1 MPHIIQL
8 DRHVADLIAA
18 GEVVERPASAVKELV
33 ENAVDAGATQI
44 TVEVQNGGMTFLR
57 VTDNGCGIAPEDAPT
72 AFLRHA
78 TSKIRT
84 KEDLAA
90 IGTLGFRGEALA
102 AISSVSRIDLLTK
115 TAEAEGVSLHLE
127 GGVVT
132 SQQPAGCPQGT
143 TILVRDLFF
152 NTPARMKFMKSDSAE
167 SSAIA
172 AVVQQQALA
181 HPEISFRLIR
191 DGETQLQTSG
201 DGERLAAIYTVFGR
215 ELAKNMLAVNGT
227 WEKFHVTGY
236 ITKPTATRGNR
247 ALQYFFLNGRFI
259 RSRLL
264 SAALEEAYRN
274 QMMTGRFPAC
284 VLELQMPLEAVDVNV
299 HPAKTEVKFL
309 NERAVFDAVH
319 YAALSTLSNASG
331 RVAMQMP
338 KSPALDAQPAAPQ
351 QAVKP
356 MERPAARP
364 AVNPNFYQTM
374 QAGEY
379 RRQAGAQPRTVLAS
393 QVQYPTRTPKP
404 VEPAMP
410 PVEKAP
416 SPIAPPQPEPVVAP
430 VKPAAKAEPE
440 PAAIPKEPIPTP
452 AEPEQLAL
460 DLPEQTFIKR
470 KVQLGKKEKDL
481 YTQIKR
487 SSYAELS
494 NGDKITATTVLTRL
508 LRLQQ
513 LAGGFLVT
521 DDSDKPELVNT
532 AKLDAL
538 QDIIEDYVL
547 GAGKKLVIFAR
558 FIPEVTAI
566 MKMIDKT
573 FQKTGKKQVAIYGA
587 IKKEDRGPIIKQFQ
601 EDPDTVIIVGQID
614 TLGVGVTLT
623 AADTCVYYSKNFN
636 YATYEQSLSRI
647 HRIGQ
652 RNTCTYID
660 LETEGT
666 VDEMIGKALARKE
679 DMAKTVVDDWRAYFE

>member
-1 MPHIIQL
+1 MPHIVQL

-57 VTDNGCGIAPEDAPT
+57 VTDNGCGIAPEDATT

-115 TAEAEGVSLHLE
+115 TAEADGVSLHLE

-191 DGETQLQTSG
+191 DGETQMQTSG

-338 KSPALDAQPAAPQ
+338 KSPAPDAQPAAPQ
-351 QAVKP
+351 QTARP
-356 MERPAARP
+356 AERPAARP

-416 SPIAPPQPEPVVAP
+416 SPIAPPQPEPVVTP

-440 PAAIPKEPIPTP
+440 PAAIPKEPAPAP

-460 DLPEQTFIKR
+460 DLPEQTFRLIGEAFDSYLIAEQGESVLFIDKHAAHER
-470 KVQLGKKEKDL
+470 ILFEKLKAEEHPIVSQELMAPVSAELTREEAATVLENTEILGKCGFEVADFGDGDVLIRQIPCDVDEKDAVSL
-481 YTQIKR
+481 LQELAADLLAGKTLAPETLRDNLLHTIACKAAIKAGWHTEGAEAAHLVAEILSRTDIKYCPHGRPVCIELTKSQLERQFKR
-487 SSYAELS
+487 S
-494 NGDKITATTVLTRL
+494 
-508 LRLQQ
+508 
-513 LAGGFLVT
+513 
-521 DDSDKPELVNT
+521 
-532 AKLDAL
+532 
-538 QDIIEDYVL
+538 
-547 GAGKKLVIFAR
+547 
-558 FIPEVTAI
+558 
-566 MKMIDKT
+566 
-573 FQKTGKKQVAIYGA
+573 
-587 IKKEDRGPIIKQFQ
+587 
-601 EDPDTVIIVGQID
+601 
-614 TLGVGVTLT
+614 
-623 AADTCVYYSKNFN
+623 
-636 YATYEQSLSRI
+636 
-647 HRIGQ
+647 
-652 RNTCTYID
+652 
-660 LETEGT
+660 
-666 VDEMIGKALARKE
+666 
-679 DMAKTVVDDWRAYFE
+679 

>member
-115 TAEAEGVSLHLE
+115 TAEADGVSLHLE

-351 QAVKP
+351 QTARP
-356 MERPAARP
+356 AERPAARP

-440 PAAIPKEPIPTP
+440 PTAIPKEPAPAP

-460 DLPEQTFIKR
+460 DLPEQTFRLIGEAFDSYLIAEQGESVLFIDKHAAHER
-470 KVQLGKKEKDL
+470 ILFEKLKAEEHPIVSQELMAPVSAELTREEAATVLENTEILGKCGFEVADFGDGDVLIRQIPCDVDEKDAVSL
-481 YTQIKR
+481 LQELAADLLAGKTLAPETLRDNLLHTIACKAAIKAGWHTEGAEAAHLVAEILSRTDIKYCPHGRPVCIELTKSQLERQFKR
-487 SSYAELS
+487 S
-494 NGDKITATTVLTRL
+494 
-508 LRLQQ
+508 
-513 LAGGFLVT
+513 
-521 DDSDKPELVNT
+521 
-532 AKLDAL
+532 
-538 QDIIEDYVL
+538 
-547 GAGKKLVIFAR
+547 
-558 FIPEVTAI
+558 
-566 MKMIDKT
+566 
-573 FQKTGKKQVAIYGA
+573 
-587 IKKEDRGPIIKQFQ
+587 
-601 EDPDTVIIVGQID
+601 
-614 TLGVGVTLT
+614 
-623 AADTCVYYSKNFN
+623 
-636 YATYEQSLSRI
+636 
-647 HRIGQ
+647 
-652 RNTCTYID
+652 
-660 LETEGT
+660 
-666 VDEMIGKALARKE
+666 
-679 DMAKTVVDDWRAYFE
+679 

>member
-115 TAEAEGVSLHLE
+115 TAEADGVSLHLE

-338 KSPALDAQPAAPQ
+338 KSPAPDAQPAAPQ
-351 QAVKP
+351 QTARP
-356 MERPAARP
+356 AERPAARP

-410 PVEKAP
+410 AVEKAP
-416 SPIAPPQPEPVVAP
+416 SPIAPPQPEPVVTP

-460 DLPEQTFIKR
+460 DLPEQTFRLIGEAFDSYLIAEQGESVLFIDKHAAHER
-470 KVQLGKKEKDL
+470 ILFEKLKAEDHPIVSQELMAPVSAELTREEAATVLENTEILGKCGFEVADFGDGDVLIRQIPCDVDEKDAVSL
-481 YTQIKR
+481 LQELAADLLAGKTLAPETLRDNLLHTIACKAAIKAGWHTEGAEAAHLVAEILSRTDIKYCPHGRPVCIELTKSQLERQFKR
-487 SSYAELS
+487 S
-494 NGDKITATTVLTRL
+494 
-508 LRLQQ
+508 
-513 LAGGFLVT
+513 
-521 DDSDKPELVNT
+521 
-532 AKLDAL
+532 
-538 QDIIEDYVL
+538 
-547 GAGKKLVIFAR
+547 
-558 FIPEVTAI
+558 
-566 MKMIDKT
+566 
-573 FQKTGKKQVAIYGA
+573 
-587 IKKEDRGPIIKQFQ
+587 
-601 EDPDTVIIVGQID
+601 
-614 TLGVGVTLT
+614 
-623 AADTCVYYSKNFN
+623 
-636 YATYEQSLSRI
+636 
-647 HRIGQ
+647 
-652 RNTCTYID
+652 
-660 LETEGT
+660 
-666 VDEMIGKALARKE
+666 
-679 DMAKTVVDDWRAYFE
+679 

>member
-215 ELAKNMLAVNGT
+215 ELAKNMLTVNGT

-338 KSPALDAQPAAPQ
+338 KSPAPDAQPAAPQ
-351 QAVKP
+351 QTARP
-356 MERPAARP
+356 AERPAARP

-460 DLPEQTFIKR
+460 DLPEQTFRLIGEAFDSYLIAEQGESVLFIDKHAAHER
-470 KVQLGKKEKDL
+470 ILFEKLKAEDHPIVSQELMAPVSAELTREEAATVLENTEILGKCGFEVADFGDGDVLIRQIPCDVDEKDAVSL
-481 YTQIKR
+481 LQELAADLLAGKTLAPETLRDNLLHTIACKAAIKAGWHTEGAEAAHLVAEILSRTDIKYCPHGRPVCIELTKSQLERQFKR
-487 SSYAELS
+487 S
-494 NGDKITATTVLTRL
+494 
-508 LRLQQ
+508 
-513 LAGGFLVT
+513 
-521 DDSDKPELVNT
+521 
-532 AKLDAL
+532 
-538 QDIIEDYVL
+538 
-547 GAGKKLVIFAR
+547 
-558 FIPEVTAI
+558 
-566 MKMIDKT
+566 
-573 FQKTGKKQVAIYGA
+573 
-587 IKKEDRGPIIKQFQ
+587 
-601 EDPDTVIIVGQID
+601 
-614 TLGVGVTLT
+614 
-623 AADTCVYYSKNFN
+623 
-636 YATYEQSLSRI
+636 
-647 HRIGQ
+647 
-652 RNTCTYID
+652 
-660 LETEGT
+660 
-666 VDEMIGKALARKE
+666 
-679 DMAKTVVDDWRAYFE
+679 

>member
-236 ITKPTATRGNR
+236 LTKPTATRGNR
-247 ALQYFFLNGRFI
+247 ALQYFVLNGRFI

-338 KSPALDAQPAAPQ
+338 KSPAPDAQPAAPQ
-351 QAVKP
+351 QTAKP
-356 MERPAARP
+356 AERPAVRP

-460 DLPEQTFIKR
+460 DLPEQTFRLIGEAFDSYLIAEQGESVLFIDKHAAHER
-470 KVQLGKKEKDL
+470 ILFEKLKAEDHPIVSQELMAPVSAELTREEAATVLENTEILGKCGFEVADFGDGDVLIRQIPCDVDEKDAVSL
-481 YTQIKR
+481 LQELAADLLAGKTLAPETLRDNLLHTIACKAAIKAGWHTEGAEAAHLVAEILSRTDIKYCPHGRPVCIELTKSQLERQFKR
-487 SSYAELS
+487 S
-494 NGDKITATTVLTRL
+494 
-508 LRLQQ
+508 
-513 LAGGFLVT
+513 
-521 DDSDKPELVNT
+521 
-532 AKLDAL
+532 
-538 QDIIEDYVL
+538 
-547 GAGKKLVIFAR
+547 
-558 FIPEVTAI
+558 
-566 MKMIDKT
+566 
-573 FQKTGKKQVAIYGA
+573 
-587 IKKEDRGPIIKQFQ
+587 
-601 EDPDTVIIVGQID
+601 
-614 TLGVGVTLT
+614 
-623 AADTCVYYSKNFN
+623 
-636 YATYEQSLSRI
+636 
-647 HRIGQ
+647 
-652 RNTCTYID
+652 
-660 LETEGT
+660 
-666 VDEMIGKALARKE
+666 
-679 DMAKTVVDDWRAYFE
+679 

>member
-132 SQQPAGCPQGT
+132 SQQAAGCPQGT

-338 KSPALDAQPAAPQ
+338 KSPAPDAQPAAPQ
-351 QAVKP
+351 QTARP
-356 MERPAARP
+356 AERPAARP

-460 DLPEQTFIKR
+460 DLPEQTFRLIGEAFDSYLIAEQGESVLFIDKHAAHER
-470 KVQLGKKEKDL
+470 ILFEKLKAEDHPIVSQELMAPVSAELTREEAATVLENTEILGKCGFEVADFGDGDVLIRQIPCDVDEKDAVSL
-481 YTQIKR
+481 LQELAADLLAGKTLAPETLRDNLLHTIACKAAIKAGWHTEGAEAAHLVAEILSRTDIKYCPHGRPVCIELTKSQLERQFKR
-487 SSYAELS
+487 S
-494 NGDKITATTVLTRL
+494 
-508 LRLQQ
+508 
-513 LAGGFLVT
+513 
-521 DDSDKPELVNT
+521 
-532 AKLDAL
+532 
-538 QDIIEDYVL
+538 
-547 GAGKKLVIFAR
+547 
-558 FIPEVTAI
+558 
-566 MKMIDKT
+566 
-573 FQKTGKKQVAIYGA
+573 
-587 IKKEDRGPIIKQFQ
+587 
-601 EDPDTVIIVGQID
+601 
-614 TLGVGVTLT
+614 
-623 AADTCVYYSKNFN
+623 
-636 YATYEQSLSRI
+636 
-647 HRIGQ
+647 
-652 RNTCTYID
+652 
-660 LETEGT
+660 
-666 VDEMIGKALARKE
+666 
-679 DMAKTVVDDWRAYFE
+679 

>member
-115 TAEAEGVSLHLE
+115 TAESEGVSLHLE

-284 VLELQMPLEAVDVNV
+284 VLELQMPLESVDVNV

-338 KSPALDAQPAAPQ
+338 KSPAPDAQPAAPQ
-351 QAVKP
+351 QTARPV
-356 MERPAARP
+356 ERPAARP

-440 PAAIPKEPIPTP
+440 PAAIPKEPAPAP

-460 DLPEQTFIKR
+460 DLPEQTFRLIGEAFDSYLIAEQGESVLFIDKHAAHER
-470 KVQLGKKEKDL
+470 ILFEKLKAEDHPIVSQELMAPVSAELTREEAATVLENTEILGKCGFEVADFGDGDVLIRQIPCDVDEKDAVSL
-481 YTQIKR
+481 LQELAADLLAGKTLAPETLRDNLLHTIACKAAIKAGWHTEGAEAAHLVAEILSRTDIKYCPHGRPVCIVLTNSQLERLFKR
-487 SSYAELS
+487 S
-494 NGDKITATTVLTRL
+494 
-508 LRLQQ
+508 
-513 LAGGFLVT
+513 
-521 DDSDKPELVNT
+521 
-532 AKLDAL
+532 
-538 QDIIEDYVL
+538 
-547 GAGKKLVIFAR
+547 
-558 FIPEVTAI
+558 
-566 MKMIDKT
+566 
-573 FQKTGKKQVAIYGA
+573 
-587 IKKEDRGPIIKQFQ
+587 
-601 EDPDTVIIVGQID
+601 
-614 TLGVGVTLT
+614 
-623 AADTCVYYSKNFN
+623 
-636 YATYEQSLSRI
+636 
-647 HRIGQ
+647 
-652 RNTCTYID
+652 
-660 LETEGT
+660 
-666 VDEMIGKALARKE
+666 
-679 DMAKTVVDDWRAYFE
+679 

>member
-115 TAEAEGVSLHLE
+115 TAECDGVSLHLE

-215 ELAKNMLAVNGT
+215 ELAKNMLVVNGT

-338 KSPALDAQPAAPQ
+338 KSPAPDAQPAAPQ
-351 QAVKP
+351 QTARP
-356 MERPAARP
+356 AERPAARP

-460 DLPEQTFIKR
+460 DLPEQTFRLIGEAFDSYLIAEQGESVLFIDKHAAHER
-470 KVQLGKKEKDL
+470 ILFEKLKAEDHPIVSQELMAPVSAELTREEAATVLENTEILGKCGFEVADFGDGDVLIRQIPCDVDEKDAVSL
-481 YTQIKR
+481 LQELAADLLAGKTLAPETLRDNLLHTIACKAAIKAGWHTEGAEAAHLVAEILSRTDIKYCPHGRPVCIELTKSQLERQFKR
-487 SSYAELS
+487 S
-494 NGDKITATTVLTRL
+494 
-508 LRLQQ
+508 
-513 LAGGFLVT
+513 
-521 DDSDKPELVNT
+521 
-532 AKLDAL
+532 
-538 QDIIEDYVL
+538 
-547 GAGKKLVIFAR
+547 
-558 FIPEVTAI
+558 
-566 MKMIDKT
+566 
-573 FQKTGKKQVAIYGA
+573 
-587 IKKEDRGPIIKQFQ
+587 
-601 EDPDTVIIVGQID
+601 
-614 TLGVGVTLT
+614 
-623 AADTCVYYSKNFN
+623 
-636 YATYEQSLSRI
+636 
-647 HRIGQ
+647 
-652 RNTCTYID
+652 
-660 LETEGT
+660 
-666 VDEMIGKALARKE
+666 
-679 DMAKTVVDDWRAYFE
+679 

>member
-338 KSPALDAQPAAPQ
+338 KSPAPDAAKPDTPATPQPARPA
-351 QAVKP
+351 
-356 MERPAARP
+356 ERPAARP

-404 VEPAMP
+404 VEPAES

-416 SPIAPPQPEPVVAP
+416 SPIAPPQPEPVSAP
-430 VKPAAKAEPE
+430 VRPIAKAEPE
-440 PAAIPKEPIPTP
+440 PAAIPKEPAPAP

-460 DLPEQTFIKR
+460 DLPEQTFRLIGEAFDSYLIAEQGESVLFIDKHAAHER
-470 KVQLGKKEKDL
+470 ILFEKLKAEDHPIVSQELMAPVSAELTREEAATVLENTEILGKCGFEVADFGDGDVLIRQIPCDVDEKDAVSL
-481 YTQIKR
+481 LQELAADLLAGKTLAPETLRDNLLHTIACKAAIKAGWHTEGAEAAHLVAEILSRTDIKYCPHGRPVCIELTKSQLERQFKR
-487 SSYAELS
+487 S
-494 NGDKITATTVLTRL
+494 
-508 LRLQQ
+508 
-513 LAGGFLVT
+513 
-521 DDSDKPELVNT
+521 
-532 AKLDAL
+532 
-538 QDIIEDYVL
+538 
-547 GAGKKLVIFAR
+547 
-558 FIPEVTAI
+558 
-566 MKMIDKT
+566 
-573 FQKTGKKQVAIYGA
+573 
-587 IKKEDRGPIIKQFQ
+587 
-601 EDPDTVIIVGQID
+601 
-614 TLGVGVTLT
+614 
-623 AADTCVYYSKNFN
+623 
-636 YATYEQSLSRI
+636 
-647 HRIGQ
+647 
-652 RNTCTYID
+652 
-660 LETEGT
+660 
-666 VDEMIGKALARKE
+666 
-679 DMAKTVVDDWRAYFE
+679 

>member
-319 YAALSTLSNASG
+319 YAVLSTLSNASG

-338 KSPALDAQPAAPQ
+338 KSPAPDAQPAAPQ
-351 QAVKP
+351 QTARP
-356 MERPAARP
+356 AERPAARP

-460 DLPEQTFIKR
+460 DLPEQTFRLIGEAFDSYLIAEQGESVLFIDKHAAHER
-470 KVQLGKKEKDL
+470 ILFEKLKAEDHPIVSQELMAPVSAELTREEAATVLENTEILGKCGFEVADFGDGDVLIRQIPCDVDEKDAVSL
-481 YTQIKR
+481 LQELAADLLAGKTLAPETLRDNLLHTIACKAAIKAGWHTDVAEAAHLVAEILSRTDIKYCPHGRPVCIELTKSQLERQFKR
-487 SSYAELS
+487 S
-494 NGDKITATTVLTRL
+494 
-508 LRLQQ
+508 
-513 LAGGFLVT
+513 
-521 DDSDKPELVNT
+521 
-532 AKLDAL
+532 
-538 QDIIEDYVL
+538 
-547 GAGKKLVIFAR
+547 
-558 FIPEVTAI
+558 
-566 MKMIDKT
+566 
-573 FQKTGKKQVAIYGA
+573 
-587 IKKEDRGPIIKQFQ
+587 
-601 EDPDTVIIVGQID
+601 
-614 TLGVGVTLT
+614 
-623 AADTCVYYSKNFN
+623 
-636 YATYEQSLSRI
+636 
-647 HRIGQ
+647 
-652 RNTCTYID
+652 
-660 LETEGT
+660 
-666 VDEMIGKALARKE
+666 
-679 DMAKTVVDDWRAYFE
+679 

>member
-338 KSPALDAQPAAPQ
+338 KSPAPDAQPAAPQ
-351 QAVKP
+351 QTARP
-356 MERPAARP
+356 AERPAARP

-460 DLPEQTFIKR
+460 DLPEQTFRLIGEAFDSYLIAEQGESVLFIDKHAAHER
-470 KVQLGKKEKDL
+470 ILFEKLKAEDHPIVSQELMAPVSAELTREEAATVLENTEILGKCGFEVADFGDGDVLIRQIPCDVDEKDAVSL
-481 YTQIKR
+481 LQ
-487 SSYAELS
+487 ELAA
-494 NGDKITATTVLTRL
+494 DL
-508 LRLQQ
+508 
-513 LAGGFLVT
+513 LAGKTLA
-521 DDSDKPELVNT
+521 PETLRDNLLHT
-532 AKLDAL
+532 IACKA
-538 QDIIEDYVL
+538 
-547 GAGKKLVIFAR
+547 
-558 FIPEVTAI
+558 
-566 MKMIDKT
+566 
-573 FQKTGKKQVAIYGA
+573 A
-587 IKKEDRGPIIKQFQ
+587 IKAGWHTEGAEAAHLVAEILSRTDIKYCPHGRPVCI
-601 EDPDTVIIVGQID
+601 E
-614 TLGVGVTLT
+614 LT
-623 AADTCVYYSKNFN
+623 KSQL
-636 YATYEQSLSRI
+636 EPRQSLPCVK
-647 HRIGQ
+647 GG
-652 RNTCTYID
+652 
-660 LETEGT
+660 GT
-666 VDEMIGKALARKE
+666 AQP
-679 DMAKTVVDDWRAYFE
+679 

>member
-319 YAALSTLSNASG
+319 YAVLSTLSNASG

-338 KSPALDAQPAAPQ
+338 KSPAPDAQPAAPQ
-351 QAVKP
+351 QTARP
-356 MERPAARP
+356 AERPAARP
-364 AVNPNFYQTM
+364 AVNPNFYQAM

-460 DLPEQTFIKR
+460 DLPEQTFRLIGEAFDSYLIAEQGESVLFIDKHAAHER
-470 KVQLGKKEKDL
+470 ILFEKLKAEDHPIVSQELMAPVSAELTREEAATVLENTEILGKCGFEVADFGDGDVLIRQIPCDVDEKDAVSL
-481 YTQIKR
+481 LQELAADLLAGKTLAPETLRDNLLHTIACKAAIKAGWHTEGAEAAHLVAEVLSRTDIKYCPHGRPVCIELTKSQLERQFKR
-487 SSYAELS
+487 S
-494 NGDKITATTVLTRL
+494 
-508 LRLQQ
+508 
-513 LAGGFLVT
+513 
-521 DDSDKPELVNT
+521 
-532 AKLDAL
+532 
-538 QDIIEDYVL
+538 
-547 GAGKKLVIFAR
+547 
-558 FIPEVTAI
+558 
-566 MKMIDKT
+566 
-573 FQKTGKKQVAIYGA
+573 
-587 IKKEDRGPIIKQFQ
+587 
-601 EDPDTVIIVGQID
+601 
-614 TLGVGVTLT
+614 
-623 AADTCVYYSKNFN
+623 
-636 YATYEQSLSRI
+636 
-647 HRIGQ
+647 
-652 RNTCTYID
+652 
-660 LETEGT
+660 
-666 VDEMIGKALARKE
+666 
-679 DMAKTVVDDWRAYFE
+679 

>member
-115 TAEAEGVSLHLE
+115 TAEADGVSLHLE
-127 GGVVT
+127 GGAVT

-201 DGERLAAIYTVFGR
+201 DGERLAAIYTAFGR

-351 QAVKP
+351 QTARP
-356 MERPAARP
+356 AERPAARP

-440 PAAIPKEPIPTP
+440 PAAIPKEPAPTP

-460 DLPEQTFIKR
+460 DLPEQTFRLIGEAFDSYLIAEQGESVLFIDKHAAHER
-470 KVQLGKKEKDL
+470 ILFEKLKAEDHPIVSQELMAPVSAELTREEAATVLENTEILGKCGFEVADFGDGDVLIRQIPCDVDEKDAVSL
-481 YTQIKR
+481 LQELAADLLAGKTLAPETLRDNLLHTIACKAAIKAGWHTEGAEAAHLVAEILSRTDIKYCPHGRPVCIELTKSQLERQFKR
-487 SSYAELS
+487 S
-494 NGDKITATTVLTRL
+494 
-508 LRLQQ
+508 
-513 LAGGFLVT
+513 
-521 DDSDKPELVNT
+521 
-532 AKLDAL
+532 
-538 QDIIEDYVL
+538 
-547 GAGKKLVIFAR
+547 
-558 FIPEVTAI
+558 
-566 MKMIDKT
+566 
-573 FQKTGKKQVAIYGA
+573 
-587 IKKEDRGPIIKQFQ
+587 
-601 EDPDTVIIVGQID
+601 
-614 TLGVGVTLT
+614 
-623 AADTCVYYSKNFN
+623 
-636 YATYEQSLSRI
+636 
-647 HRIGQ
+647 
-652 RNTCTYID
+652 
-660 LETEGT
+660 
-666 VDEMIGKALARKE
+666 
-679 DMAKTVVDDWRAYFE
+679 

>member
-115 TAEAEGVSLHLE
+115 TAEADGVSLHLE

-338 KSPALDAQPAAPQ
+338 KSPAPDAQPAAPQ
-351 QAVKP
+351 QTARP
-356 MERPAARP
+356 AERPAARP

-404 VEPAMP
+404 AEPAMP

-440 PAAIPKEPIPTP
+440 PAVIPKEPIPTP

-460 DLPEQTFIKR
+460 DLPEQTFRLIGEAFDSYLIAEQGESVLFIDKHAAHER
-470 KVQLGKKEKDL
+470 ILFEKLKAEDHPIVSQELMAPVSAELTREEAATVLENTEILGKCGFEVADFGDGDVLIRQIPCDVDEKDAVSL
-481 YTQIKR
+481 LQELAADLLAGKTLAPETLRDNLLHTIACKAAIKAGWHTEGAEAAHLVAEILSRTDIKYCPHGRPVCIELTKSQLERQFKR
-487 SSYAELS
+487 S
-494 NGDKITATTVLTRL
+494 
-508 LRLQQ
+508 
-513 LAGGFLVT
+513 
-521 DDSDKPELVNT
+521 
-532 AKLDAL
+532 
-538 QDIIEDYVL
+538 
-547 GAGKKLVIFAR
+547 
-558 FIPEVTAI
+558 
-566 MKMIDKT
+566 
-573 FQKTGKKQVAIYGA
+573 
-587 IKKEDRGPIIKQFQ
+587 
-601 EDPDTVIIVGQID
+601 
-614 TLGVGVTLT
+614 
-623 AADTCVYYSKNFN
+623 
-636 YATYEQSLSRI
+636 
-647 HRIGQ
+647 
-652 RNTCTYID
+652 
-660 LETEGT
+660 
-666 VDEMIGKALARKE
+666 
-679 DMAKTVVDDWRAYFE
+679 

>member
-338 KSPALDAQPAAPQ
+338 KSPAPDAQPAAPQ
-351 QAVKP
+351 QTARP
-356 MERPAARP
+356 AERPAARP

-393 QVQYPTRTPKP
+393 QVQYPTQTPKP

-460 DLPEQTFIKR
+460 DLPEQTFRLIGEAFDSYLIAEQGESVLFIDKHAAHER
-470 KVQLGKKEKDL
+470 ILFEKLKAEDHPIVSQELMAPVSAELTREEAATVLENTGILGKCGFEVADFGDGDVLIRQIPCDVDEKDAVSL
-481 YTQIKR
+481 LQELAADLLAGKTLAPETLRDNLLHTIACKAAIKAGWHTEGAEAAHLVAEILSRTDIKYCPHGRPVCIELTKSQLERQFKR
-487 SSYAELS
+487 S
-494 NGDKITATTVLTRL
+494 
-508 LRLQQ
+508 
-513 LAGGFLVT
+513 
-521 DDSDKPELVNT
+521 
-532 AKLDAL
+532 
-538 QDIIEDYVL
+538 
-547 GAGKKLVIFAR
+547 
-558 FIPEVTAI
+558 
-566 MKMIDKT
+566 
-573 FQKTGKKQVAIYGA
+573 
-587 IKKEDRGPIIKQFQ
+587 
-601 EDPDTVIIVGQID
+601 
-614 TLGVGVTLT
+614 
-623 AADTCVYYSKNFN
+623 
-636 YATYEQSLSRI
+636 
-647 HRIGQ
+647 
-652 RNTCTYID
+652 
-660 LETEGT
+660 
-666 VDEMIGKALARKE
+666 
-679 DMAKTVVDDWRAYFE
+679 

>member
-115 TAEAEGVSLHLE
+115 TAECDGVSLHLE

-338 KSPALDAQPAAPQ
+338 KSPAPDAQPAAPQ
-351 QAVKP
+351 QTARPV
-356 MERPAARP
+356 ERPAARP

-393 QVQYPTRTPKP
+393 QVQYPVRTPKP

-416 SPIAPPQPEPVVAP
+416 SPIAPPQPETVVAP

-440 PAAIPKEPIPTP
+440 PAAIPKEPAPAP

-460 DLPEQTFIKR
+460 DMPEQTFRLIGEAFDSYLIAEQGESVLFIDKHAAHER
-470 KVQLGKKEKDL
+470 ILFEKLKAEEHPIVSQELVAPVSAELTREEAAAVLENTEVLGRCGFEVADFGDGDVLIRQIPCDVDEKDAVSL
-481 YTQIKR
+481 LQELAADLLAGKTLAPETLRDNLLHTIACKAAIKAGWHTEGAEAAHLVAEILSRTDIKYCPHGRPVCIELTKSQLERQFKR
-487 SSYAELS
+487 S
-494 NGDKITATTVLTRL
+494 
-508 LRLQQ
+508 
-513 LAGGFLVT
+513 
-521 DDSDKPELVNT
+521 
-532 AKLDAL
+532 
-538 QDIIEDYVL
+538 
-547 GAGKKLVIFAR
+547 
-558 FIPEVTAI
+558 
-566 MKMIDKT
+566 
-573 FQKTGKKQVAIYGA
+573 
-587 IKKEDRGPIIKQFQ
+587 
-601 EDPDTVIIVGQID
+601 
-614 TLGVGVTLT
+614 
-623 AADTCVYYSKNFN
+623 
-636 YATYEQSLSRI
+636 
-647 HRIGQ
+647 
-652 RNTCTYID
+652 
-660 LETEGT
+660 
-666 VDEMIGKALARKE
+666 
-679 DMAKTVVDDWRAYFE
+679 

>member
-338 KSPALDAQPAAPQ
+338 KSPAPDAQPAAPQ
-351 QAVKP
+351 QTARP
-356 MERPAARP
+356 AERPAARP

-452 AEPEQLAL
+452 AEPEQLTL
-460 DLPEQTFIKR
+460 DLPEQTFRLIGEAFDSYLIAEQGESVLFIDKHAAHER
-470 KVQLGKKEKDL
+470 ILFEKLKAEEHPIVSQELMAPVSAELTREEAATVLENTEILGKCGFEVADFGDGDVLIRQIPCDVDEKDAVSL
-481 YTQIKR
+481 LQELAADLLAGKTLAPETLRDNLLHTIACKAAIKAGWHTEGAEAAHLVAEILSRTDIKYCPHGRPVCIELTKSQLERQFKR
-487 SSYAELS
+487 S
-494 NGDKITATTVLTRL
+494 
-508 LRLQQ
+508 
-513 LAGGFLVT
+513 
-521 DDSDKPELVNT
+521 
-532 AKLDAL
+532 
-538 QDIIEDYVL
+538 
-547 GAGKKLVIFAR
+547 
-558 FIPEVTAI
+558 
-566 MKMIDKT
+566 
-573 FQKTGKKQVAIYGA
+573 
-587 IKKEDRGPIIKQFQ
+587 
-601 EDPDTVIIVGQID
+601 
-614 TLGVGVTLT
+614 
-623 AADTCVYYSKNFN
+623 
-636 YATYEQSLSRI
+636 
-647 HRIGQ
+647 
-652 RNTCTYID
+652 
-660 LETEGT
+660 
-666 VDEMIGKALARKE
+666 
-679 DMAKTVVDDWRAYFE
+679 

>member
-338 KSPALDAQPAAPQ
+338 KSPAPDAQPAAPQ
-351 QAVKP
+351 QTAKP
-356 MERPAARP
+356 AERPAARP

-460 DLPEQTFIKR
+460 DLPEQTFRLIGEAFDSYLIAEQGESVLFIDKHAAHER
-470 KVQLGKKEKDL
+470 ILFEKLKAEDHPIVSQELMAPVSAELTREEAATVLENTEILGKCGFEVADFGDGDVLIRQIPCDVDEKDAVSL
-481 YTQIKR
+481 LQELAADLLAGKTLAPETLRDNLLHTIACKAAIKAGWHTEGAEAAHLVAEILSRTDIKYCPHGRPVCIELTKAQLERQFKR
-487 SSYAELS
+487 S
-494 NGDKITATTVLTRL
+494 
-508 LRLQQ
+508 
-513 LAGGFLVT
+513 
-521 DDSDKPELVNT
+521 
-532 AKLDAL
+532 
-538 QDIIEDYVL
+538 
-547 GAGKKLVIFAR
+547 
-558 FIPEVTAI
+558 
-566 MKMIDKT
+566 
-573 FQKTGKKQVAIYGA
+573 
-587 IKKEDRGPIIKQFQ
+587 
-601 EDPDTVIIVGQID
+601 
-614 TLGVGVTLT
+614 
-623 AADTCVYYSKNFN
+623 
-636 YATYEQSLSRI
+636 
-647 HRIGQ
+647 
-652 RNTCTYID
+652 
-660 LETEGT
+660 
-666 VDEMIGKALARKE
+666 
-679 DMAKTVVDDWRAYFE
+679 

>member
-338 KSPALDAQPAAPQ
+338 KSPAPDAQPAAPQ
-351 QAVKP
+351 QTARP
-356 MERPAARP
+356 AERPAARP

-393 QVQYPTRTPKP
+393 QVQYPSRTPKP

-460 DLPEQTFIKR
+460 DLPEQTFRLIGEAFDSYLIAEQGESVLFIDKHAAHER
-470 KVQLGKKEKDL
+470 ILFEKLKAEDHPIVSQELMAPVSAELTREEAATVLENTEILGKCGFEVADFGDGDVLIRQIPCDVDEKDAVSL
-481 YTQIKR
+481 LQELAADLLAGKTLAPETLRDNLLHTIACKAAIKAGWHTEGAEAAHLVAEILSRTDIKYCPHGRPVCIELTKSQLERQFKR
-487 SSYAELS
+487 S
-494 NGDKITATTVLTRL
+494 
-508 LRLQQ
+508 
-513 LAGGFLVT
+513 
-521 DDSDKPELVNT
+521 
-532 AKLDAL
+532 
-538 QDIIEDYVL
+538 
-547 GAGKKLVIFAR
+547 
-558 FIPEVTAI
+558 
-566 MKMIDKT
+566 
-573 FQKTGKKQVAIYGA
+573 
-587 IKKEDRGPIIKQFQ
+587 
-601 EDPDTVIIVGQID
+601 
-614 TLGVGVTLT
+614 
-623 AADTCVYYSKNFN
+623 
-636 YATYEQSLSRI
+636 
-647 HRIGQ
+647 
-652 RNTCTYID
+652 
-660 LETEGT
+660 
-666 VDEMIGKALARKE
+666 
-679 DMAKTVVDDWRAYFE
+679 

>member
-18 GEVVERPASAVKELV
+18 GEVVERPASAVKELA

-338 KSPALDAQPAAPQ
+338 KSPAPDAQPAAPQ
-351 QAVKP
+351 QTARP
-356 MERPAARP
+356 AERPAARP

-404 VEPAMP
+404 AEPAMP

-452 AEPEQLAL
+452 VEPEQLAL
-460 DLPEQTFIKR
+460 DLPEQTFRLIGEAFDSYLIAEQGESVLFIDKHAAHER
-470 KVQLGKKEKDL
+470 ILFEKLKAEEHPIVSQELMAPVSAELTREEAATVLENTEILGKCGFEVADFGDGDVLIRQIPCDVDEKDAVSL
-481 YTQIKR
+481 LQELAADLLAGKTLAPETLRDNLLHTIACKAAIKAGWHTEGAEAAHLVAEILSRTDIKYCPHGRPVCIELTKSQLERQFKR
-487 SSYAELS
+487 S
-494 NGDKITATTVLTRL
+494 
-508 LRLQQ
+508 
-513 LAGGFLVT
+513 
-521 DDSDKPELVNT
+521 
-532 AKLDAL
+532 
-538 QDIIEDYVL
+538 
-547 GAGKKLVIFAR
+547 
-558 FIPEVTAI
+558 
-566 MKMIDKT
+566 
-573 FQKTGKKQVAIYGA
+573 
-587 IKKEDRGPIIKQFQ
+587 
-601 EDPDTVIIVGQID
+601 
-614 TLGVGVTLT
+614 
-623 AADTCVYYSKNFN
+623 
-636 YATYEQSLSRI
+636 
-647 HRIGQ
+647 
-652 RNTCTYID
+652 
-660 LETEGT
+660 
-666 VDEMIGKALARKE
+666 
-679 DMAKTVVDDWRAYFE
+679 

>member
-115 TAEAEGVSLHLE
+115 TAEADGVSLHLE

-338 KSPALDAQPAAPQ
+338 KSPAPDAQPAAPQ
-351 QAVKP
+351 QTARP
-356 MERPAARP
+356 AERPAARP

-410 PVEKAP
+410 PVEKAS

-452 AEPEQLAL
+452 VEPEQLAL
-460 DLPEQTFIKR
+460 DLPEQTFRLIGEAFDSYLIAEQGESVLFIDKHAAHER
-470 KVQLGKKEKDL
+470 ILFEKLKAEEHPIVSQELMAPVSAELTREEAATVLENTEILGKCGFEVADFGDGDVLIRQIPCDVDEKDAVSL
-481 YTQIKR
+481 LQELAADLLAGKTLAPETLRDNLLHTIACKAAIKAGWHTDVAEAAHLVAEILSRTDIKYCPHGRPVCIELTKSQLERQFKR
-487 SSYAELS
+487 S
-494 NGDKITATTVLTRL
+494 
-508 LRLQQ
+508 
-513 LAGGFLVT
+513 
-521 DDSDKPELVNT
+521 
-532 AKLDAL
+532 
-538 QDIIEDYVL
+538 
-547 GAGKKLVIFAR
+547 
-558 FIPEVTAI
+558 
-566 MKMIDKT
+566 
-573 FQKTGKKQVAIYGA
+573 
-587 IKKEDRGPIIKQFQ
+587 
-601 EDPDTVIIVGQID
+601 
-614 TLGVGVTLT
+614 
-623 AADTCVYYSKNFN
+623 
-636 YATYEQSLSRI
+636 
-647 HRIGQ
+647 
-652 RNTCTYID
+652 
-660 LETEGT
+660 
-666 VDEMIGKALARKE
+666 
-679 DMAKTVVDDWRAYFE
+679 

>member
-115 TAEAEGVSLHLE
+115 TAEADGVSLHLE

-152 NTPARMKFMKSDSAE
+152 NPPARMKFMKSDSAE

-338 KSPALDAQPAAPQ
+338 KSPAPDAQPAAPQ
-351 QAVKP
+351 QTARP
-356 MERPAARP
+356 AERPAARP

-430 VKPAAKAEPE
+430 VKPAAKAELE
-440 PAAIPKEPIPTP
+440 PAAIPKEPAPAP

-460 DLPEQTFIKR
+460 DLPEQTFRLIGEAFDSYLIAEQGESVLFIDKHAAHER
-470 KVQLGKKEKDL
+470 ILFEKLKAEEHPIVSQELMAPVSAELTREEAATVLENTEILGKCGFEVADFGDGDVLIRQIPCDVDEKDAVSL
-481 YTQIKR
+481 LQELAADLLAGKTLAPETLRDNLLHTIACKAAIKAGWHTEGAEAAHLVAEILSRTDIKYCPHGRPVCIELTKSQLERQFKR
-487 SSYAELS
+487 S
-494 NGDKITATTVLTRL
+494 
-508 LRLQQ
+508 
-513 LAGGFLVT
+513 
-521 DDSDKPELVNT
+521 
-532 AKLDAL
+532 
-538 QDIIEDYVL
+538 
-547 GAGKKLVIFAR
+547 
-558 FIPEVTAI
+558 
-566 MKMIDKT
+566 
-573 FQKTGKKQVAIYGA
+573 
-587 IKKEDRGPIIKQFQ
+587 
-601 EDPDTVIIVGQID
+601 
-614 TLGVGVTLT
+614 
-623 AADTCVYYSKNFN
+623 
-636 YATYEQSLSRI
+636 
-647 HRIGQ
+647 
-652 RNTCTYID
+652 
-660 LETEGT
+660 
-666 VDEMIGKALARKE
+666 
-679 DMAKTVVDDWRAYFE
+679 

>member
-90 IGTLGFRGEALA
+90 IGTLGFRDEALA

-338 KSPALDAQPAAPQ
+338 KSPAPDAQPAAPQ
-351 QAVKP
+351 QTARP
-356 MERPAARP
+356 AERPAARP

-416 SPIAPPQPEPVVAP
+416 SPIAPPQPEPVVTP

-460 DLPEQTFIKR
+460 DLPEQTFRLIGEAFDSYLIAEQGESVLFIDKHAAHER
-470 KVQLGKKEKDL
+470 ILFEKLKAEDHPIVSQELMAPVSAELTREEAATVLENTEILGKCGFEVADFGDGDVLIRQIPCDVDEKDAVSL
-481 YTQIKR
+481 LQELAADLLAGKTLAPETLRDNLLHTIACKAAIKAGWHTEGAEAAHLVAEILSRTDIKYCPHGRPVCIELTKSQLERQFKR
-487 SSYAELS
+487 S
-494 NGDKITATTVLTRL
+494 
-508 LRLQQ
+508 
-513 LAGGFLVT
+513 
-521 DDSDKPELVNT
+521 
-532 AKLDAL
+532 
-538 QDIIEDYVL
+538 
-547 GAGKKLVIFAR
+547 
-558 FIPEVTAI
+558 
-566 MKMIDKT
+566 
-573 FQKTGKKQVAIYGA
+573 
-587 IKKEDRGPIIKQFQ
+587 
-601 EDPDTVIIVGQID
+601 
-614 TLGVGVTLT
+614 
-623 AADTCVYYSKNFN
+623 
-636 YATYEQSLSRI
+636 
-647 HRIGQ
+647 
-652 RNTCTYID
+652 
-660 LETEGT
+660 
-666 VDEMIGKALARKE
+666 
-679 DMAKTVVDDWRAYFE
+679 

>member
-57 VTDNGCGIAPEDAPT
+57 VTDNGGGLAPEDAPT
-72 AFLRHA
+72 AVLRHA

-84 KEDLAA
+84 KDDLAA

-115 TAEAEGVSLHLE
+115 TAECDGVSLHLE

-215 ELAKNMLAVNGT
+215 ELAKNILAVNGT

-338 KSPALDAQPAAPQ
+338 KSPAPDAQPAAPQ
-351 QAVKP
+351 QTARP
-356 MERPAARP
+356 AERPAARP

-416 SPIAPPQPEPVVAP
+416 SPIAPPQPEPVSAP
-430 VKPAAKAEPE
+430 VRPIAKAEPE

-460 DLPEQTFIKR
+460 DLPEQTFRLIGEAFDSYLIAEQGESVLFIDKHAAHER
-470 KVQLGKKEKDL
+470 ILFEKLKAEDHPIVSQELMAPVSAELTREEAATVLENTDILGKCGFEVADFGDGDVLIRQIPCDVDEKDAVSL
-481 YTQIKR
+481 LQELAADLLAGKTLAPETLRDNLLHTIACKAAIKAGWHTEGAEAAHLVAEILSRTDIKYCPHGRPVCIELTKSQLERQFKR
-487 SSYAELS
+487 S
-494 NGDKITATTVLTRL
+494 
-508 LRLQQ
+508 
-513 LAGGFLVT
+513 
-521 DDSDKPELVNT
+521 
-532 AKLDAL
+532 
-538 QDIIEDYVL
+538 
-547 GAGKKLVIFAR
+547 
-558 FIPEVTAI
+558 
-566 MKMIDKT
+566 
-573 FQKTGKKQVAIYGA
+573 
-587 IKKEDRGPIIKQFQ
+587 
-601 EDPDTVIIVGQID
+601 
-614 TLGVGVTLT
+614 
-623 AADTCVYYSKNFN
+623 
-636 YATYEQSLSRI
+636 
-647 HRIGQ
+647 
-652 RNTCTYID
+652 
-660 LETEGT
+660 
-666 VDEMIGKALARKE
+666 
-679 DMAKTVVDDWRAYFE
+679 

>member
-1 MPHIIQL
+1 MTQ
-8 DRHVADLIAA
+8 RA
-18 GEVVERPASAVKELV
+18 GPFRSPARRLSFHLPVVGAERGGG
-33 ENAVDAGATQI
+33 DAR
-44 TVEVQNGGMTFLR
+44 TVEQRSFGVVAEGVAHGHGLRNGVARDDQASFALF
-57 VTDNGCGIAPEDAPT
+57 DPGCGGVEHPVGAG
-72 AFLRHA
+72 
-78 TSKIRT
+78 
-84 KEDLAA
+84 DLEARERVA
-90 IGTLGFRGEALA
+90 QRGEALA

-115 TAEAEGVSLHLE
+115 TAECDGVSLHLE

-201 DGERLAAIYTVFGR
+201 DGERLTAIYTVFGR

-338 KSPALDAQPAAPQ
+338 KSPAPDAQPAAPQ
-351 QAVKP
+351 QTARP
-356 MERPAARP
+356 AERPAARP

-460 DLPEQTFIKR
+460 DLPEQTFRLIGEAFDSYLIAEQGESVLFIDKHAAHER
-470 KVQLGKKEKDL
+470 ILFEKLKAEDHPIVSQELMAPVSAELTREEAATVLENTEILGKCGFEVADFGDGDVLIRQIPCDVDEKDAVSL
-481 YTQIKR
+481 LQELAADLLAGKTLAPETLRDNLLHTIACKAAIKAGWHTEGAEAAHLVAEILSRTDIKYCPHGRPVCIELTKSQLERQFKR
-487 SSYAELS
+487 S
-494 NGDKITATTVLTRL
+494 
-508 LRLQQ
+508 
-513 LAGGFLVT
+513 
-521 DDSDKPELVNT
+521 
-532 AKLDAL
+532 
-538 QDIIEDYVL
+538 
-547 GAGKKLVIFAR
+547 
-558 FIPEVTAI
+558 
-566 MKMIDKT
+566 
-573 FQKTGKKQVAIYGA
+573 
-587 IKKEDRGPIIKQFQ
+587 
-601 EDPDTVIIVGQID
+601 
-614 TLGVGVTLT
+614 
-623 AADTCVYYSKNFN
+623 
-636 YATYEQSLSRI
+636 
-647 HRIGQ
+647 
-652 RNTCTYID
+652 
-660 LETEGT
+660 
-666 VDEMIGKALARKE
+666 
-679 DMAKTVVDDWRAYFE
+679 

>member
-57 VTDNGCGIAPEDAPT
+57 VTDNCCGIAPEDAPT

-247 ALQYFFLNGRFI
+247 ALQYFFLTGRFI
-259 RSRLL
+259 RARLL
-264 SAALEEAYRN
+264 AAALEEAYRN

-338 KSPALDAQPAAPQ
+338 KSPAPDAQPAAPQ
-351 QAVKP
+351 QTARP
-356 MERPAARP
+356 AERPAARP

-440 PAAIPKEPIPTP
+440 PAAIPKEPAPTP

-460 DLPEQTFIKR
+460 DLPEQTFRLIGEAFDSYLIAEQGESVLFIDKHAAHER
-470 KVQLGKKEKDL
+470 ILFEKLKAEDHPIVSQELMAPVSAELTREEAATVLENTEILGKCGFEVADFGDGDVLIRQIPCDVDEKDAVSL
-481 YTQIKR
+481 LQELAADLLAGKTLAPETLRDNLLHTIACKAAIKAGWHTEGAEAAHLVAEILSRTDIKYCPHGRPVCIELTKSQLERQFKR
-487 SSYAELS
+487 S
-494 NGDKITATTVLTRL
+494 
-508 LRLQQ
+508 
-513 LAGGFLVT
+513 
-521 DDSDKPELVNT
+521 
-532 AKLDAL
+532 
-538 QDIIEDYVL
+538 
-547 GAGKKLVIFAR
+547 
-558 FIPEVTAI
+558 
-566 MKMIDKT
+566 
-573 FQKTGKKQVAIYGA
+573 
-587 IKKEDRGPIIKQFQ
+587 
-601 EDPDTVIIVGQID
+601 
-614 TLGVGVTLT
+614 
-623 AADTCVYYSKNFN
+623 
-636 YATYEQSLSRI
+636 
-647 HRIGQ
+647 
-652 RNTCTYID
+652 
-660 LETEGT
+660 
-666 VDEMIGKALARKE
+666 
-679 DMAKTVVDDWRAYFE
+679 

>member
-115 TAEAEGVSLHLE
+115 TAEADGVSLHLE

-338 KSPALDAQPAAPQ
+338 KSPAPDAQPAAPQ
-351 QAVKP
+351 QTARP
-356 MERPAARP
+356 AERPAARP

-410 PVEKAP
+410 PVEKAS

-460 DLPEQTFIKR
+460 DLPEQTFRLIGEAFDSYLIAEQGESVLFIDKHAAHER
-470 KVQLGKKEKDL
+470 ILFEKLKAEDHPIVSQELMAPVSAELTREEAATVLENTEILGKCGFEVADFGDGDVLIRQIPCDVDEKDAVSL
-481 YTQIKR
+481 LQELAADLLAGKTLAPETLRDNLLHTIACKAAIKAGWHTEGAEAAHLVAEILSRTDIKYCPHGRPVCIELTKSQLERQFKR
-487 SSYAELS
+487 S
-494 NGDKITATTVLTRL
+494 
-508 LRLQQ
+508 
-513 LAGGFLVT
+513 
-521 DDSDKPELVNT
+521 
-532 AKLDAL
+532 
-538 QDIIEDYVL
+538 
-547 GAGKKLVIFAR
+547 
-558 FIPEVTAI
+558 
-566 MKMIDKT
+566 
-573 FQKTGKKQVAIYGA
+573 
-587 IKKEDRGPIIKQFQ
+587 
-601 EDPDTVIIVGQID
+601 
-614 TLGVGVTLT
+614 
-623 AADTCVYYSKNFN
+623 
-636 YATYEQSLSRI
+636 
-647 HRIGQ
+647 
-652 RNTCTYID
+652 
-660 LETEGT
+660 
-666 VDEMIGKALARKE
+666 
-679 DMAKTVVDDWRAYFE
+679 

>member
-338 KSPALDAQPAAPQ
+338 KSPAPDAQPAAPQ
-351 QAVKP
+351 QTARP
-356 MERPAARP
+356 AERPVARP

-416 SPIAPPQPEPVVAP
+416 SPIAPPQSEPVVAP

-460 DLPEQTFIKR
+460 DLPEQTFRLIGEAFDSYLIAEQGESVLFIDKHAAHER
-470 KVQLGKKEKDL
+470 ILFEKLKAEDHPIVSQELMAPVSAELTREEAATVLENTEILGKCGFEVADFGDGDVLIRQIPCDVDEKDAVSL
-481 YTQIKR
+481 LQELAADLLAGKTLAPETLRDNLLHTIACKAAIKAGRHTEGAEAAHLVAEILSRTDIKYCPHGRPVCIELTKSQLERQFKR
-487 SSYAELS
+487 S
-494 NGDKITATTVLTRL
+494 
-508 LRLQQ
+508 
-513 LAGGFLVT
+513 
-521 DDSDKPELVNT
+521 
-532 AKLDAL
+532 
-538 QDIIEDYVL
+538 
-547 GAGKKLVIFAR
+547 
-558 FIPEVTAI
+558 
-566 MKMIDKT
+566 
-573 FQKTGKKQVAIYGA
+573 
-587 IKKEDRGPIIKQFQ
+587 
-601 EDPDTVIIVGQID
+601 
-614 TLGVGVTLT
+614 
-623 AADTCVYYSKNFN
+623 
-636 YATYEQSLSRI
+636 
-647 HRIGQ
+647 
-652 RNTCTYID
+652 
-660 LETEGT
+660 
-666 VDEMIGKALARKE
+666 
-679 DMAKTVVDDWRAYFE
+679 

>member
-115 TAEAEGVSLHLE
+115 TAEADGVSLHLE

-338 KSPALDAQPAAPQ
+338 KSPAPDAQPAAPQ
-351 QAVKP
+351 QTARP
-356 MERPAARP
+356 AERPAARP

-430 VKPAAKAEPE
+430 VKPAAKAELE
-440 PAAIPKEPIPTP
+440 PAAIPKEPAPAP

-460 DLPEQTFIKR
+460 DLPEQTFRLIGEAFDSYLIAEQGESVLFIDKHAAHER
-470 KVQLGKKEKDL
+470 ILFEKLKAEEHPIVSQELMAPVSAELTREEAATVLENTEILGKCGFEVADFGDGDVLVRQIPCDVDEKDAVSL
-481 YTQIKR
+481 LQELAADLLAGKTLAPETLRDNLLHTIACKAAIKAGWHTEGAEAAHLVAEILSRTDIKYCPHGRPVCIELTKSQLERQFKR
-487 SSYAELS
+487 S
-494 NGDKITATTVLTRL
+494 
-508 LRLQQ
+508 
-513 LAGGFLVT
+513 
-521 DDSDKPELVNT
+521 
-532 AKLDAL
+532 
-538 QDIIEDYVL
+538 
-547 GAGKKLVIFAR
+547 
-558 FIPEVTAI
+558 
-566 MKMIDKT
+566 
-573 FQKTGKKQVAIYGA
+573 
-587 IKKEDRGPIIKQFQ
+587 
-601 EDPDTVIIVGQID
+601 
-614 TLGVGVTLT
+614 
-623 AADTCVYYSKNFN
+623 
-636 YATYEQSLSRI
+636 
-647 HRIGQ
+647 
-652 RNTCTYID
+652 
-660 LETEGT
+660 
-666 VDEMIGKALARKE
+666 
-679 DMAKTVVDDWRAYFE
+679 

>member
-115 TAEAEGVSLHLE
+115 TAEADGVSLHLE

-338 KSPALDAQPAAPQ
+338 KSPAPDAQPAAPQ
-351 QAVKP
+351 QTARP
-356 MERPAARP
+356 AERPAAKP

-404 VEPAMP
+404 AEPAMP

-460 DLPEQTFIKR
+460 DLPEQTFRLIGEAFDSYLIAEQGESVLFIDKHAAHER
-470 KVQLGKKEKDL
+470 ILFEKLKAEDHPIVSQELMAPVSAELTREEAATVLENTEILGKCGFEVADFGDGDVLIRQIPCDVDEKDAMSL
-481 YTQIKR
+481 LQELAADLLAGKTLAPETLRDNLLHTIACKAAIKAGWHTEGAEAAHLVAEILSRTDIKYCPHGRPVCIELTKSQLERQFKR
-487 SSYAELS
+487 S
-494 NGDKITATTVLTRL
+494 
-508 LRLQQ
+508 
-513 LAGGFLVT
+513 
-521 DDSDKPELVNT
+521 
-532 AKLDAL
+532 
-538 QDIIEDYVL
+538 
-547 GAGKKLVIFAR
+547 
-558 FIPEVTAI
+558 
-566 MKMIDKT
+566 
-573 FQKTGKKQVAIYGA
+573 
-587 IKKEDRGPIIKQFQ
+587 
-601 EDPDTVIIVGQID
+601 
-614 TLGVGVTLT
+614 
-623 AADTCVYYSKNFN
+623 
-636 YATYEQSLSRI
+636 
-647 HRIGQ
+647 
-652 RNTCTYID
+652 
-660 LETEGT
+660 
-666 VDEMIGKALARKE
+666 
-679 DMAKTVVDDWRAYFE
+679 

>member
-33 ENAVDAGATQI
+33 ENAVDAGTTQI

-115 TAEAEGVSLHLE
+115 TAEADGVSLHLE

-338 KSPALDAQPAAPQ
+338 KSPAPDAAKPDTPATPQPARPA
-351 QAVKP
+351 
-356 MERPAARP
+356 ERPVARP

-440 PAAIPKEPIPTP
+440 PAAIPKEPAPTP

-460 DLPEQTFIKR
+460 DLPEQTFRLIGEAFDSYLIAEQGESVLFIDKHAAHER
-470 KVQLGKKEKDL
+470 ILFEKLKAEDHPIVSQELMAPVSAELTREEAATVLENTEILGKCGFEVADFGDGDVLIRQIPCDVDEKDAVSL
-481 YTQIKR
+481 LQELAADLLAGKTLAPETLRDNLLHTIACKAAIKAGWHTEGAEAAHLVAEILSRTDIKYCPHGRPVCIELTKAQLERQFKR
-487 SSYAELS
+487 S
-494 NGDKITATTVLTRL
+494 
-508 LRLQQ
+508 
-513 LAGGFLVT
+513 
-521 DDSDKPELVNT
+521 
-532 AKLDAL
+532 
-538 QDIIEDYVL
+538 
-547 GAGKKLVIFAR
+547 
-558 FIPEVTAI
+558 
-566 MKMIDKT
+566 
-573 FQKTGKKQVAIYGA
+573 
-587 IKKEDRGPIIKQFQ
+587 
-601 EDPDTVIIVGQID
+601 
-614 TLGVGVTLT
+614 
-623 AADTCVYYSKNFN
+623 
-636 YATYEQSLSRI
+636 
-647 HRIGQ
+647 
-652 RNTCTYID
+652 
-660 LETEGT
+660 
-666 VDEMIGKALARKE
+666 
-679 DMAKTVVDDWRAYFE
+679 

>member
-331 RVAMQMP
+331 RVAMQIP
-338 KSPALDAQPAAPQ
+338 KSPAPDAQPAAPQ
-351 QAVKP
+351 QTARP
-356 MERPAARP
+356 AERPAARP

-460 DLPEQTFIKR
+460 DLPEQTFRLIGEAFDSYLIAEQGESVLFIDKHAAHER
-470 KVQLGKKEKDL
+470 ILFEKLKAEDHPIVSQELMAPVSAELTREEAATVLENTEILGKCGFEVADFGDGDVLIRQIPCDVDEKDAVSL
-481 YTQIKR
+481 LQELAADLLAGKTLAPETLRDNLLHTIACKAAIKAGWHTEGAEAAHLVAEILSRTDIKYCPHGRPVCIELTKSQLERQFKR
-487 SSYAELS
+487 S
-494 NGDKITATTVLTRL
+494 
-508 LRLQQ
+508 
-513 LAGGFLVT
+513 
-521 DDSDKPELVNT
+521 
-532 AKLDAL
+532 
-538 QDIIEDYVL
+538 
-547 GAGKKLVIFAR
+547 
-558 FIPEVTAI
+558 
-566 MKMIDKT
+566 
-573 FQKTGKKQVAIYGA
+573 
-587 IKKEDRGPIIKQFQ
+587 
-601 EDPDTVIIVGQID
+601 
-614 TLGVGVTLT
+614 
-623 AADTCVYYSKNFN
+623 
-636 YATYEQSLSRI
+636 
-647 HRIGQ
+647 
-652 RNTCTYID
+652 
-660 LETEGT
+660 
-666 VDEMIGKALARKE
+666 
-679 DMAKTVVDDWRAYFE
+679 

>member
-338 KSPALDAQPAAPQ
+338 KSPAPDAQPAAPQ
-351 QAVKP
+351 QTARP
-356 MERPAARP
+356 AERPAARP

-416 SPIAPPQPEPVVAP
+416 SPIAPPQPESVVAP

-460 DLPEQTFIKR
+460 DLPEQTFRLIGEAFDSYLIAEQGESVLFIDKHAAHER
-470 KVQLGKKEKDL
+470 ILFEKLKAEDHPIVSQELMAPVSAELTREEAATVLENTEILGKCGFEVADFGDGDVLIRQIPCDVDEKDAVSL
-481 YTQIKR
+481 LQELAADLLAGKTLAPETLRDNLLHTIACKAAIKAGWHTEGAEAAHLMAEILSRTDIKYCPHGRPVCIELTKSQLERQFKR
-487 SSYAELS
+487 S
-494 NGDKITATTVLTRL
+494 
-508 LRLQQ
+508 
-513 LAGGFLVT
+513 
-521 DDSDKPELVNT
+521 
-532 AKLDAL
+532 
-538 QDIIEDYVL
+538 
-547 GAGKKLVIFAR
+547 
-558 FIPEVTAI
+558 
-566 MKMIDKT
+566 
-573 FQKTGKKQVAIYGA
+573 
-587 IKKEDRGPIIKQFQ
+587 
-601 EDPDTVIIVGQID
+601 
-614 TLGVGVTLT
+614 
-623 AADTCVYYSKNFN
+623 
-636 YATYEQSLSRI
+636 
-647 HRIGQ
+647 
-652 RNTCTYID
+652 
-660 LETEGT
+660 
-666 VDEMIGKALARKE
+666 
-679 DMAKTVVDDWRAYFE
+679 

>member
-259 RSRLL
+259 RLRLL

-338 KSPALDAQPAAPQ
+338 KSPAPDAQPAAPQ
-351 QAVKP
+351 QTARP
-356 MERPAARP
+356 AERPAARP

-460 DLPEQTFIKR
+460 DLPEQTFRLIGEAFDSYLIAEQGESVLFIDKHAAHER
-470 KVQLGKKEKDL
+470 ILFEKLKAEEHPIVSQELMAPVSAELTREEAATVLENTEILGKCGFEVADFGDGDVLIRQIPCDVDEKDAVSL
-481 YTQIKR
+481 LQELAADLLAGKTLAPETLRDNLLHTIACKAAIKAGWHTEGAEAAHLVAEILSRTDIKYCPHGRPVCIELTKSQLERQFKR
-487 SSYAELS
+487 S
-494 NGDKITATTVLTRL
+494 
-508 LRLQQ
+508 
-513 LAGGFLVT
+513 
-521 DDSDKPELVNT
+521 
-532 AKLDAL
+532 
-538 QDIIEDYVL
+538 
-547 GAGKKLVIFAR
+547 
-558 FIPEVTAI
+558 
-566 MKMIDKT
+566 
-573 FQKTGKKQVAIYGA
+573 
-587 IKKEDRGPIIKQFQ
+587 
-601 EDPDTVIIVGQID
+601 
-614 TLGVGVTLT
+614 
-623 AADTCVYYSKNFN
+623 
-636 YATYEQSLSRI
+636 
-647 HRIGQ
+647 
-652 RNTCTYID
+652 
-660 LETEGT
+660 
-666 VDEMIGKALARKE
+666 
-679 DMAKTVVDDWRAYFE
+679 

>member
-115 TAEAEGVSLHLE
+115 TAEADGVSLHLE

-132 SQQPAGCPQGT
+132 SQQPVGCPQGT

-274 QMMTGRFPAC
+274 QMMTGRVPAC

-338 KSPALDAQPAAPQ
+338 KSPAPDAQPAAPQ
-351 QAVKP
+351 QTARP
-356 MERPAARP
+356 AERPAARP

-460 DLPEQTFIKR
+460 DLPEQTFRLIGEAFDSYLIAEQGESVLFIDKHAAHER
-470 KVQLGKKEKDL
+470 ILFEKLKAEDHPIVSQELMAPVSAELTREEAATVLENTEILGKCGFEVADFGDGDVLIRQIPCDVDEKDAVSL
-481 YTQIKR
+481 LQELAADLLAGKTLAPETLRDNLLHTIACKAAIKAGWHTEGAEAAHLVAEILSRTDIKYCPHGRPVCIELTKSQLERQFKR
-487 SSYAELS
+487 S
-494 NGDKITATTVLTRL
+494 
-508 LRLQQ
+508 
-513 LAGGFLVT
+513 
-521 DDSDKPELVNT
+521 
-532 AKLDAL
+532 
-538 QDIIEDYVL
+538 
-547 GAGKKLVIFAR
+547 
-558 FIPEVTAI
+558 
-566 MKMIDKT
+566 
-573 FQKTGKKQVAIYGA
+573 
-587 IKKEDRGPIIKQFQ
+587 
-601 EDPDTVIIVGQID
+601 
-614 TLGVGVTLT
+614 
-623 AADTCVYYSKNFN
+623 
-636 YATYEQSLSRI
+636 
-647 HRIGQ
+647 
-652 RNTCTYID
+652 
-660 LETEGT
+660 
-666 VDEMIGKALARKE
+666 
-679 DMAKTVVDDWRAYFE
+679 

>member
-1 MPHIIQL
+1 MPHIVQL

-338 KSPALDAQPAAPQ
+338 KSPAPDAQPAAPQ
-351 QAVKP
+351 QTAKP
-356 MERPAARP
+356 AERPAARP

-460 DLPEQTFIKR
+460 DLPEQTFRLIGEAFDRYLIAEQGESVLFIDKHAAHER
-470 KVQLGKKEKDL
+470 ILFEKLKAEDHPIVSQELMAPVSAELTREEAATVLENTEILGKCGFEVADFGDGDVLIRQIPCDVDEKDAVSL
-481 YTQIKR
+481 LQELAADLLAGKTLAPETLRDNLLHTIACKAAIKAGWHTEGAEAAHLVAEILSRTDIKYCPHGRPVCIELTKSQLERQFKR
-487 SSYAELS
+487 S
-494 NGDKITATTVLTRL
+494 
-508 LRLQQ
+508 
-513 LAGGFLVT
+513 
-521 DDSDKPELVNT
+521 
-532 AKLDAL
+532 
-538 QDIIEDYVL
+538 
-547 GAGKKLVIFAR
+547 
-558 FIPEVTAI
+558 
-566 MKMIDKT
+566 
-573 FQKTGKKQVAIYGA
+573 
-587 IKKEDRGPIIKQFQ
+587 
-601 EDPDTVIIVGQID
+601 
-614 TLGVGVTLT
+614 
-623 AADTCVYYSKNFN
+623 
-636 YATYEQSLSRI
+636 
-647 HRIGQ
+647 
-652 RNTCTYID
+652 
-660 LETEGT
+660 
-666 VDEMIGKALARKE
+666 
-679 DMAKTVVDDWRAYFE
+679 

>member
-115 TAEAEGVSLHLE
+115 TAEADGVSLHLE

-132 SQQPAGCPQGT
+132 SQQPVGCPQGT

-338 KSPALDAQPAAPQ
+338 KSPAPDAAKPDTPATPQPARPA
-351 QAVKP
+351 
-356 MERPAARP
+356 ERPVARP

-379 RRQAGAQPRTVLAS
+379 QRQAGAQPRTVLAS

-460 DLPEQTFIKR
+460 DLPEQTFRLIGEAFDSYLIAEQGESVLFIDKHAAHER
-470 KVQLGKKEKDL
+470 ILFEKLKAEDHPIVSQELMAPVSAELTREEAATVLENTEILGKCGFEVADFGDGDVLIRQIPCDVDEKDAVSL
-481 YTQIKR
+481 LQELAADLLAGKTLAPETLRDNLLHTIACKAAIKAGWHTEGAEAAHLVAEILSRTDIKYCPHGRPVCIELTKSQLERQFKR
-487 SSYAELS
+487 S
-494 NGDKITATTVLTRL
+494 
-508 LRLQQ
+508 
-513 LAGGFLVT
+513 
-521 DDSDKPELVNT
+521 
-532 AKLDAL
+532 
-538 QDIIEDYVL
+538 
-547 GAGKKLVIFAR
+547 
-558 FIPEVTAI
+558 
-566 MKMIDKT
+566 
-573 FQKTGKKQVAIYGA
+573 
-587 IKKEDRGPIIKQFQ
+587 
-601 EDPDTVIIVGQID
+601 
-614 TLGVGVTLT
+614 
-623 AADTCVYYSKNFN
+623 
-636 YATYEQSLSRI
+636 
-647 HRIGQ
+647 
-652 RNTCTYID
+652 
-660 LETEGT
+660 
-666 VDEMIGKALARKE
+666 
-679 DMAKTVVDDWRAYFE
+679 

>member
-338 KSPALDAQPAAPQ
+338 KSPAPDAQPAAPQ
-351 QAVKP
+351 QTARP
-356 MERPAARP
+356 AERPAARP

-379 RRQAGAQPRTVLAS
+379 QRQAGAQPRTVLAS

-460 DLPEQTFIKR
+460 DLPEQTFRLIGEAFDSYLIAEQGESVLFIDKHAAHER
-470 KVQLGKKEKDL
+470 ILFEKLKAEDHPIVSQELMAPVSAELTREEAATVLENTGILGKCGFEVADFGDGDVLIRQIPCDVDEKDAVSL
-481 YTQIKR
+481 LQELAADLLAGKTLAPETLRDNLLHTIACKAAIKAGWHTEGAEAAHLVAEILSRTDIKYCPHGRPVCIELTKSQLERQFKR
-487 SSYAELS
+487 S
-494 NGDKITATTVLTRL
+494 
-508 LRLQQ
+508 
-513 LAGGFLVT
+513 
-521 DDSDKPELVNT
+521 
-532 AKLDAL
+532 
-538 QDIIEDYVL
+538 
-547 GAGKKLVIFAR
+547 
-558 FIPEVTAI
+558 
-566 MKMIDKT
+566 
-573 FQKTGKKQVAIYGA
+573 
-587 IKKEDRGPIIKQFQ
+587 
-601 EDPDTVIIVGQID
+601 
-614 TLGVGVTLT
+614 
-623 AADTCVYYSKNFN
+623 
-636 YATYEQSLSRI
+636 
-647 HRIGQ
+647 
-652 RNTCTYID
+652 
-660 LETEGT
+660 
-666 VDEMIGKALARKE
+666 
-679 DMAKTVVDDWRAYFE
+679 